1 MNNDLDKGEKKWH
14 DPEDS
19 SNPYLY
25 DDYVEED
32 GNYYSK
38 DEYDAMRKADME
50 ED

>member
-1 MNNDLDKGEKKWH
+1 MNKDLDKGEKKWH

-25 DDYVEED
+25 DDYVEMTEEEKA
-32 GNYYSK
+32 YW
-38 DEYDAMRKADME
+38 KADEE